1 MNTGK
6 RRISFFT
13 VGVLIVIVGALFGI
27 WDGNENPLFDEGA
40 SQTLYAS
47 AKVGEPPE
55 LHAEDYFEEGVLEAD
70 RLTYDMENCDLNT
83 PGIYTIPVLY
93 DGKETNC
100 VFELTVEESLSEEN
114 AFSIPELPDSQEL
127 SVEIRISE

>member
-1 MNTGK
+1 
-6 RRISFFT
+6 
-13 VGVLIVIVGALFGI
+13 
-27 WDGNENPLFDEGA
+27 
-40 SQTLYAS
+40 
-47 AKVGEPPE
+47 
-55 LHAEDYFEEGVLEAD
+55 
-70 RLTYDMENCDLNT
+70 MENCDLNT
-83 PGIYTIPVLY
+83 PGIYIIPVLY